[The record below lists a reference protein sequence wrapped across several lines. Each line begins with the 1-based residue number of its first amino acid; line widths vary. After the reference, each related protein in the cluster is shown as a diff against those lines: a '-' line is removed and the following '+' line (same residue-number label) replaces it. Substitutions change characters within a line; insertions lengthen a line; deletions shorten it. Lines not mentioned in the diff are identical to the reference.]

1 MAKAIPVP
9 IRHEIIERHQHGETI
24 AEIADALSL
33 SFWGVRQIWRQY
45 RNEGD
50 AGLALHRERSDRYA
64 PRCARVIYRSAL
76 WLKRHHRSWG
86 AGLIRVILQQRHPDV
101 PLPHPRTLQR
111 WFRAH
116 QLNPV
121 RVQRPSVVPERAV
134 QVHQVWQL
142 DATSHIRL
150 ADGSP
155 ASWISLIDE
164 YSGALLQSEA
174 FPPLHL

>member
-1 MAKAIPVP
+1 MAHAIPVP
-9 IRHEIIERHQHGETI
+9 IRREIIERHQQGETI
-24 AEIADALSL
+24 AAIADGLSL
-33 SFWGVRQIWRQY
+33 SFWGVRQIWRHY
-45 RNEGD
+45 RKYGE
-50 AGLALHRERSDRYA
+50 AGLALHRERSVRYG

-76 WLKRHHRSWG
+76 WLKRRHRSWG
-86 AGLIRVILQQRHPDV
+86 AGLIRVLLQQRYPDS
-101 PLPHPRTLQR
+101 PLPHPRTFQR

-121 RVQRPSVVPERAV
+121 RAQRPSVVRERATH
-134 QVHQVWQL
+134 VHQVWQL
-142 DATSHIRL
+142 DAASHVRL